1 MKKVLIVTILSCG
14 LFLFFTCAKTVKAPA
29 PTAALTIT
37 PIQSPTFSG
46 LPGTIIVTLDLGG
59 GGAGFAATLYAQE
72 VSTGKT
78 YAYPMTAP
86 SHASG
91 AAAIPTSAPVS
102 FPVQALG
109 TYVFYAWLVNE
120 PDAYHFGATFCQ
132 VISPRED
139 HVLKAIDVFPGMT
152 YQVYIAG
159 SAARLP
165 ERGQPVQVPWR
176 K

>member
-1 MKKVLIVTILSCG
+1 
-14 LFLFFTCAKTVKAPA
+14 LFLLLACAKAAQTPA
-29 PTAALTIT
+29 PTAVMTIT
-37 PIQSPTFSG
+37 PIQSPTFTG

-72 VSTGKT
+72 VSTGQT

-102 FPVQALG
+102 FPVQAPG
-109 TYVFYAWLVNE
+109 TYVFYARLVNE
-120 PDAYHFGATFCQ
+120 PDSYHFGATFCQ
-132 VISPRED
+132 VISPCED

-152 YQVYIAG
+152 YQVYIAD

-165 ERGQPVQVPWR
+165 ERGQPVEAPWR